1 MNALTFL
8 AGMWLVLAP
17 LALDYPAVG
26 TAFDGSWNDV
36 VIGSTIAVVALVRI
50 AMPVRSAALGLVNV
64 GLGAWLLVAPTVL
77 SYTTVLGASS
87 ATWNDII
94 VGIIVIALASSSA
107 LIARRPRDPTT
118 RSVAGSIARRV

>member
-1 MNALTFL
+1 VDKSSDNSPHQQDGSEVGTMSALTFL

-26 TAFDGSWNDV
+26 TAFD
-36 VIGSTIAVVALVRI
+36 
-50 AMPVRSAALGLVNV
+50 
-64 GLGAWLLVAPTVL
+64 
-77 SYTTVLGASS
+77 
-87 ATWNDII
+87 
-94 VGIIVIALASSSA
+94 ASSSA

>member
-1 MNALTFL
+1 VSALTFL

-26 TAFDGSWNDV
+26 TAFD
-36 VIGSTIAVVALVRI
+36 
-50 AMPVRSAALGLVNV
+50 
-64 GLGAWLLVAPTVL
+64 
-77 SYTTVLGASS
+77 ASS
-87 ATWNDII
+87 
-94 VGIIVIALASSSA
+94 GA